1 MEFFPP
7 CTRMLNFPSSL
18 EIRHKARGIAL
29 RFLGT
34 VTSDLSKTLRVTIAK
49 NLTKSSLIFGGC
61 PDIQSNIDRWR
72 IPDVEQLKTLPKRE
86 FLRISQLLAAHPDFH
101 CDILGNVGTCKP
113 ADTKKFT
120 LLNSSS
126 REAFKELVKQ
136 SDSSPVQSNF
146 HHVDLLLRRDARS
159 EVSLLV
165 DLHRE
170 KLDPRLR
177 GFYLAPIESAVS
189 RSGFAAAR
197 YFQPSLVFRDLPIT
211 ITNNGPV
218 VADCSACGIQ
228 TRFVAGSGAALV
240 CSNPECAPSKIPDMV
255 PDTFHPGG
263 NRHYYGPA
271 VPNMRNV
278 WVGVVDM
285 LTHQGGRVGILN
297 ATIFQLFHDPSVKRP
312 KNPKLPSPDPR
323 VQWCLLPFS

>member
-1 MEFFPP
+1 
-7 CTRMLNFPSSL
+7 MLKFSWSL
-18 EIRHKARGIAL
+18 EYRNRVPGVAL

-34 VTSDLSKTLRVTIAK
+34 ATSDLSKTLRVTIAK
-49 NLTKSSLIFGGC
+49 YLTKNSLIFGGC
-61 PDIQSNIDRWR
+61 RDIQSNSDGWR
-72 IPDVEQLKTLPKRE
+72 IPEVEQLKTIPNRE
-86 FLRISQLLAAHPDFH
+86 FCNITQLLAAHPDFH
-101 CDILGNVGTCKP
+101 CDILGNWGACTH

-120 LLNSSS
+120 TLNSTS
-126 REAFKELVKQ
+126 REAFKEFIKQ
-136 SDSSPVQSNF
+136 LDSTPVQSKF

-165 DLHRE
+165 DLHSE

-189 RSGFAAAR
+189 RSGLSAVR
-197 YFQPSLVFRDLPIT
+197 YFQPSLVFRDLPGT
-211 ITNNGPV
+211 VTNNGTA

-228 TRFVAGSGAALV
+228 TRFVPGSGAALV

-255 PDTFHPGG
+255 QDTFHPGG

-278 WVGVVDM
+278 WVGVVDKF
-285 LTHQGGRVGILN
+285 THQGGRVGILN